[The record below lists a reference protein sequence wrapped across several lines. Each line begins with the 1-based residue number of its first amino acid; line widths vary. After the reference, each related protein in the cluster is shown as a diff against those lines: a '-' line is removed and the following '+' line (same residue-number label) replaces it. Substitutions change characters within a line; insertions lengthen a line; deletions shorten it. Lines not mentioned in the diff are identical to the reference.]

1 MKEYLLKEG
10 FYNRYSNTFNSVEL
24 TEKNSL
30 YNGSFLFNRRNLTF
44 PSNCK
49 IFPVLETDIS
59 SSANSVFIDIY
70 TAKLPKTKKLLF
82 HKEKIIR
89 YFMVC
94 NNKCY
99 ITSGISLR
107 MLCNFSQSESDVP
120 EEVATKFK
128 TSGLFSAKLFHS
140 SML

>member
-10 FYNRYSNTFNSVEL
+10 FYNRCSNTFNSVEL

-70 TAKLPKTKKLLF
+70 TAKLPKKKKNYF
-82 HKEKIIR
+82 IKKI
-89 YFMVC
+89 
-94 NNKCY
+94 
-99 ITSGISLR
+99 
-107 MLCNFSQSESDVP
+107 
-120 EEVATKFK
+120 
-128 TSGLFSAKLFHS
+128 
-140 SML
+140 